1 MAPGMTRD
9 RVPLGPFTVTVRSA
23 MVTSTP
29 LGTVMG
35 ALPMRDTVLASSP
48 DEAQDLAAHAALAR
62 LAVGHETLAG
72 REHSDTQAAQ
82 HARAPCPP

>member
-9 RVPLGPFTVTVRSA
+9 RVPPGPFTVTVRSA

-29 LGTVMG
+29 LGTVIG
-35 ALPMRDTVLASSP
+35 DLPMRDTTTTSSP
-48 DEAQDLAAHAALAR
+48 DEAQDLAAHAAMAR

-72 REHSDTQAAQ
+72 REHGDAQAAQ
-82 HARAPCPP
+82 SR